1 MRKIVWMFSGQG
13 SQYFNMGRGLYESD
27 PVFRDVMNRCDE
39 VVRRLRGESLLD
51 VIYRPNDKDRFTDF
65 VELRHTHPALF
76 AVQYSLAQTLL
87 HRGMKPDLLLG
98 YSLGEI
104 VAAAVGGALPMEAAL
119 ESLLDQAR
127 LLTASAEPG
136 AMLAILASPEI
147 WSPRDP
153 LYAETW
159 VAARNAPQHFV
170 LSGPPAAIDRIQEHL
185 KATEIPYHRLP
196 VTVGFH
202 SPLIDG
208 LERPFRELLR
218 PLRMKDFGYPLV
230 SAAYGTQLTRAPAD
244 FFWEVVRRPVRFH
257 DTVSWLE
264 RGGTAAYVD
273 LGPFGT
279 LASFLKYGL
288 DRASSSRA
296 YPLMTPFHRS
306 GDTLRR
312 MEAVLKEVAGEFTG

>member
-1 MRKIVWMFSGQG
+1 MRKVVWMFSGQG
-13 SQYFNMGRGLYESD
+13 SQYFNMGRSLYETD
-27 PVFRDVMNRCDE
+27 PVFRDMMNRCDE
-39 VVRRLRGESLLD
+39 VVGRLRNESLLSA
-51 VIYRPNDKDRFTDF
+51 IYRSDARDRFADF

-104 VAAAVGGALPMEAAL
+104 VAAAVGGALPLEAAL

-127 LLTASAEPG
+127 LLTMAAEPG
-136 AMLAILASPEI
+136 AMLAVLAPPEI

-153 LYAETW
+153 LYANTW
-159 VAARNAPQHFV
+159 VAARNALQHFV
-170 LSGPPAAIDRIQEHL
+170 LSGPPGAIERIEKHL
-185 KATEIPYHRLP
+185 KTTEIPHHRLP
-196 VTVGFH
+196 VTIGFH

-208 LERPFRELLR
+208 LERPFRELLQT
-218 PLRMKDFGYPLV
+218 LEMKELSCPLV
-230 SAAYGTQLTRAPAD
+230 SAAYVTRMTRLPPG
-244 FFWEVVRRPVRFH
+244 FFWEVVRRPVRFQE
-257 DTVSWLE
+257 TVSWLE
-264 RGGTAAYVD
+264 AGGPAAYVD

-288 DRASSSRA
+288 DRASASRA
-296 YPLMTPFHRS
+296 YSIMTPFHRA

-312 MEAVLKEVAGEFTG
+312 IERVAEDLKGESRS

>member
-136 AMLAILASPEI
+136 AMLALLASPEI

-170 LSGPPAAIDRIQEHL
+170 LSGPPAAIDRIQQLAREYNAQAIVVGL
-185 KATEIPYHRLP
+185 PLNMDDTEGPQARLSRTWA
-196 VTVGFH
+196 VQLAAVC
-202 SPLIDG
+202 G
-208 LERPFRELLR
+208 LEVRLWDERLSSFTADQALAGRYTRKQKKARQDAYAAAAILQDFLNSSGPEKA
-218 PLRMKDFGYPLV
+218 MKWDEG
-230 SAAYGTQLTRAPAD
+230 
-244 FFWEVVRRPVRFH
+244 
-257 DTVSWLE
+257 E
-264 RGGTAAYVD
+264 RKA
-273 LGPFGT
+273 
-279 LASFLKYGL
+279 
-288 DRASSSRA
+288 
-296 YPLMTPFHRS
+296 
-306 GDTLRR
+306 
-312 MEAVLKEVAGEFTG
+312 